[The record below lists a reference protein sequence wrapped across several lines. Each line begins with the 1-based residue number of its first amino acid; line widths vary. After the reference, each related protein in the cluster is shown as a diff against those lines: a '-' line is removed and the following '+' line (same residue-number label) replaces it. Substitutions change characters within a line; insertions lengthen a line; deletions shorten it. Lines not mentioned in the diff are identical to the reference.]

1 VPVLSRVRTKL
12 ADFAASM
19 DATATRL
26 AHVTL
31 HLLLWPLLYAVALG
45 SGTFVLRHPTFV
57 PVLDN
62 NKVLLPDSI
71 KMILWAGAALS
82 GIGLFY
88 CAAIVGARLFGLR
101 RGAAPGSSAVIAEL
115 NRRLRPLLALPLLP
129 ALTFANIERDSP
141 KETFFLVTLAAAVAG
156 TSAYAW
162 LRPTA
167 PLGLSLAGPSG
178 DEPPPRRPLRE
189 SAARAFS
196 TLAVAAL
203 WAAYGGFFS
212 WLSIVNHHALN
223 TRTIDLGYY
232 DNIFYQSIHGHPL
245 ACSFIKAG
253 YHGSAHF
260 DPILVVLSPLYLL
273 YPRAEFLLVLQAVW
287 LGAGVVPVYLIARER
302 LSSRLAAV
310 ALAAMYA
317 IYPALHGANM
327 YEFHSLTL
335 VAPVALWLLY
345 FLEAG
350 HFKSYWAL
358 LLPTL
363 LVREDVAILLCFVGA
378 YAILARRPGWARLGW
393 ITIFASVVY
402 FAIVKR
408 FFMTSADIF
417 MSGKDSYSF
426 AYYYDD
432 LIPNHN
438 GVAGMLVSL
447 LTNPV
452 FVLKTM
458 LAEPKVLYLLTL
470 FVPLVF
476 LPLAA
481 RPGRVMLAWG
491 LVFCLL
497 ASRGA
502 VFSVHFQYSSIII
515 PVVFAITPAALR
527 QIEDGPLVRMIGL
540 DGARVWRALL
550 VAAFA
555 ASLLVSWKFG
565 GILDNGSFRGGF
577 SPVARGLTAK
587 ERELYG
593 WVREQLDQVPRSAS
607 VSVTNRTGAH
617 ASNRQRAYFYPEHS
631 EVDWLF
637 IDEAEIRGADLE
649 KHTKNMA
656 AGVFDLVAK
665 RERIALYKRKK
676 K

>member
-1 VPVLSRVRTKL
+1 VLFRVRTKL

-19 DATATRL
+19 DAAATRL

-31 HLLLWPLLYAVALG
+31 RQLLWPLLYAVALG
-45 SGTFVLRHPTFV
+45 SGTFVLRHPSFV
-57 PVLDN
+57 SVLDN
-62 NKVLLPDSI
+62 NKVPLPDSI
-71 KMILWAGAALS
+71 SMILWVGAALA
-82 GIGLFY
+82 GLGLVY
-88 CAAIVGARLFGLR
+88 GAAILLARRIGRGRGSASGGNVGL
-101 RGAAPGSSAVIAEL
+101 AEL
-115 NRRLRPLLALPLLP
+115 NRRLRPLLALPLIP
-129 ALTFANIERDSP
+129 ALTFDNIERESP
-141 KETFFLVTLAAAVAG
+141 KETLFLITLTAAVAG

-167 PLGLSLAGPSG
+167 PLGVSLTGSSG
-178 DEPPPRRPLRE
+178 DDPPPPRPLRQG
-189 SAARAFS
+189 AARVVA

-203 WAAYGGFFS
+203 WAAYGAFFS
-212 WLSIVNHHALN
+212 WLSVANHHALN

-260 DPILVVLSPLYLL
+260 DPILVVLSPLYLF
-273 YPRAEFLLVLQAVW
+273 YPRAELLLVLQAVW

-302 LSSRLAAV
+302 LSSRIAAV

-317 IYPALHGANM
+317 VYPALHGANM

-335 VAPVALWLLY
+335 VAPVVLWLLY

-350 HFKSYWAL
+350 RFKSYWAL

-378 YAILARRPGWARLGW
+378 YAILARRPRWARLGW
-393 ITIFASVVY
+393 VTILASAVY

-408 FFMTSADIF
+408 FFMTSVDIF

-458 LAEPKVLYLLTL
+458 LAELKILYFLTL

-476 LPLAA
+476 LPLVA
-481 RPGRVMLAWG
+481 RPGRVMLVWG
-491 LVFCLL
+491 LLFCLL

-502 VFSVHFQYSSIII
+502 VFSVHFQYSCIII
-515 PVVFAITPAALR
+515 PVVFAVTPAALR
-527 QIEDGPLVRMIGL
+527 QIEDGPVVRMLGL

-550 VAAFA
+550 AAAFA
-555 ASLLVSWKFG
+555 ASLLVTWKFG
-565 GILDNGSFRGGF
+565 AVIDNGTFRGGF
-577 SPVARGLTAK
+577 SPVARGLTPK
-587 ERELYG
+587 DNELYA
-593 WVREQLDQVPRSAS
+593 WIRQQIDQIPRGAS
-607 VSVTNRTGAH
+607 VAVTNRTGPH
-617 ASNRQRAYFYPEHS
+617 ASNRQQAYFYPEHS

-637 IDEAEIRGADLE
+637 IDEAEIRGGDLE
-649 KHTKNMA
+649 KHNKNLA
-656 AGVFDLVAK
+656 AGVFELVAK
-665 RERIALYKRKK
+665 RDRLAFYKRRAK
-676 K
+676 